1 MIVSASVCLAD
12 LAGRLPLSAINLQQR
27 QRQRQQ
33 QQQQQQ
39 PQQQQQTGRQG
50 PTLGNSPLILA
61 YSGAIILHGPHHF
74 AVKSSTDT
82 LSAFTQTT

>member
-1 MIVSASVCLAD
+1 MTIEADQCSAD
-12 LAGRLPLSAINLQQR
+12 TAGRLLLSAINL
-27 QRQRQQ
+27 RQQ

-39 PQQQQQTGRQG
+39 PGRQG

-82 LSAFTQTT
+82 LSAFTQNT

>member
-1 MIVSASVCLAD
+1 MIMQAALCPAD
-12 LAGRLPLSAINLQQR
+12 MAGRLVLSAINLQQR
-27 QRQRQQ
+27 SSSSSSSSSSSNQA
-33 QQQQQQ
+33 
-39 PQQQQQTGRQG
+39 GRQS

-74 AVKSSTDT
+74 AVKFSTDT

>member
-1 MIVSASVCLAD
+1 MIMQAALCPAD
-12 LAGRLPLSAINLQQR
+12 MAGRLVLSAINLQQR
-27 QRQRQQ
+27 SSSSNQA
-33 QQQQQQ
+33 
-39 PQQQQQTGRQG
+39 GRQS

-74 AVKSSTDT
+74 AVKFSTDT